1 MFANMKVATR
11 LGLGFGAVVV
21 LLLLLSVVS
30 ITRLAAL
37 NDAINRITEDRYPK
51 VVLAKDNIRYT
62 IDSGRQLRSMMLA
75 TSDDE
80 REKFRKLAEA
90 DRAKI
95 AEAMEKIDK
104 LLSSEKG
111 RQLFKDVAGKAEMMT
126 GKYDQLYALAK
137 SDQKKAIEF
146 LKGDFAESNN
156 VYAGTLDTF
165 AKFQSDLMDQE
176 AQQAEDSYLETR
188 KVVVTLSIA
197 AVLAA
202 IVIAWLITR
211 DLVKRL
217 GGEPTYAAELME
229 RIAKGDLSGEIR
241 LKPDDRNS
249 MLFAISEMIV
259 KLRKVVDGQ
268 RALVSAANRGN
279 FDARVD
285 LTGMAGFQQEMGES
299 LNQLAIT
306 TGTSIADVVRVMGAM
321 SEGDL
326 TKTIDKP
333 YEGAF
338 GELKEYANNTVA
350 KLAQVVS
357 EVNNSAEALAAA
369 SEEVSATAQ
378 ALAQAASEQ
387 ASNVEET
394 SASVEEMTASVA
406 QNTDNAKV
414 TDAMASRAAVEASE
428 GGDAVRSTVAAMKQ
442 IAAKVLIIDDIAY
455 QTNLLAL
462 NAAIEAA
469 RAGEHGKGFAVV
481 AAEVRKLAERSQVAA
496 QEIGQVASGSVDL
509 AERAGQMLGAMVPNI
524 KKTSD
529 LVQEITA
536 ASEEQSTGL
545 VQINSAISQLSQTT
559 QQNASG
565 SEELAATAEQ
575 MSTQAEE
582 LQQTMGFFA
591 LNGSAP
597 RHGGQRQHGV
607 VLRSRLAPVRAISV
621 EAPDE
626 SQFVRY

>member
-11 LGLGFGAVVV
+11 LGLGFGAVVI
-21 LLLLLSVVS
+21 LLLVLSVVS
-30 ITRLAAL
+30 TLRLAAL
-37 NDAINRITEDRYPK
+37 NDGVRRITSDRYPK
-51 VVLAKDNIRYT
+51 VVLSKDVIKYT
-62 IDSGRQLRSMMLA
+62 IDNGRQLRSMMLS

-80 REKFRKLAEA
+80 RDKFRRLVETNRSKVTESL
-90 DRAKI
+90 
-95 AEAMEKIDK
+95 EKMDK
-104 LLSSEKG
+104 LISTEKG
-111 RQLFKDVAGKAEMMT
+111 RALYKDIISKSEALTA
-126 GKYDQLYALAK
+126 KYDQLYALAK

-146 LKGDFAESNN
+146 LKYDFATGNN
-156 VYAGTLDTF
+156 AYAASLEAM
-165 AKFQSDLMDQE
+165 AKFQGDLMDQE
-176 AQQAEDSYLETR
+176 ATAAEETYLETR
-188 KVVVTLSIA
+188 KLVISLAVA

-202 IVIAWLITR
+202 ILIAWLITR

-217 GGEPTYAAELME
+217 GGEPYYAAELMD
-229 RIAKGDLSGEIR
+229 RVVKGDLSADVR
-241 LKPDDRNS
+241 LKPDDHSS
-249 MLFAISEMIV
+249 MLYSISEMMV
-259 KLRKVVDGQ
+259 KMRKVVDGQ
-268 RALVSAANRGN
+268 RALVAAANRGN

-285 LTGMAGFQQEMGES
+285 LAGMSGFQQEMGES

-306 TGTSIADVVRVMGAM
+306 TGASIADVVRVMGAM

-338 GELKEYANNTVA
+338 GELKEFTNNTVS

-369 SEEVSATAQ
+369 SEEVSATSQ
-378 ALAQAASEQ
+378 SLAQAASEQ
-387 ASNVEET
+387 ASSVEET
-394 SASVEEMTASVA
+394 SASVEQMTASVA

-536 ASEEQSTGL
+536 ASEEQSSGL
-545 VQINSAISQLSQTT
+545 AQINSAISQLSQTT

-575 MSTQAEE
+575 MSSQAEE
-582 LQQTMGFFA
+582 LQQTMGFFV
-591 LNGSAP
+591 LNGS
-597 RHGGQRQHGV
+597 GG
-607 VLRSRLAPVRAISV
+607 RSRSRDAVSPVRMRPAALRAIAV